1 LPPLTTD
8 FLENESVIKLN
19 LEDHEKVISLCDKI
33 LRISNENTE
42 KEE

>member
-19 LEDHEKVISLCDKI
+19 LEDHEKEI
-33 LRISNENTE
+33 LKVVKKKLKNRVTE
-42 KEE
+42 G